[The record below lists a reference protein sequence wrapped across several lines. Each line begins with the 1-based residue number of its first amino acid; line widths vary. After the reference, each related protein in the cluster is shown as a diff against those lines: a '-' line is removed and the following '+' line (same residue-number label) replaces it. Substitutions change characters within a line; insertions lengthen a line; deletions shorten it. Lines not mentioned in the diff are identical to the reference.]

1 MTNINIEEILVV
13 NLTGAILMLI
23 LPRLRARKA
32 GYGQDSD
39 RIFFAMS
46 SVTLLALVV
55 ETLTFFIDGHTGPG
69 MRLLSKVCNG
79 YLFLATSVVGMLW
92 VLYVDVNVYR
102 STERIRQRLP
112 SVLIPLIGLAVL
124 VACDLFDAGILFIV
138 TPDNVYVR
146 GPYMH
151 LSYAIVFLYYGYS
164 ILTSVRAIRKS
175 GHVFFP
181 AHYFVLPCVVGTIV
195 QGAHY
200 GIVMGWFSVALALM
214 IAQIQSQNFQAYID
228 DMSGLYNRRYYNYY
242 VDKKAHS
249 ARCTSLSGVMLDIND
264 FKRINDRFGHMMGD
278 DAICSMSSILS
289 DVITEA
295 NTAFRLSGDEF
306 VVISANLSLEM
317 TAQLVEDLQRRITMF
332 NESGEK
338 PYQLSV
344 SIGYLVFDTKDFQ
357 SDEFFHQLDM
367 KMYEAKAAYYAQA
380 GVDRRVRR

>member
-1 MTNINIEEILVV
+1 M
-13 NLTGAILMLI
+13 
-23 LPRLRARKA
+23 
-32 GYGQDSD
+32 
-39 RIFFAMS
+39 
-46 SVTLLALVV
+46 
-55 ETLTFFIDGHTGPG
+55 
-69 MRLLSKVCNG
+69 
-79 YLFLATSVVGMLW
+79 
-92 VLYVDVNVYR
+92 
-102 STERIRQRLP
+102 
-112 SVLIPLIGLAVL
+112 
-124 VACDLFDAGILFIV
+124 
-138 TPDNVYVR
+138 
-146 GPYMH
+146 
-151 LSYAIVFLYYGYS
+151 
-164 ILTSVRAIRKS
+164 
-175 GHVFFP
+175 FFP

-289 DVITEA
+289 DVMGDNAIRDLAGILTKLTTERI
-295 NTAFRLSGDEF
+295 TAFRLSGDEF